1 MDDHPRHSAVLRYST
16 LWREKLGCNQIPFF
30 WTLSVTAWGWHIRI
44 HDVIRH
50 DVFHNI
56 CWRMLMIVKRCDEF
70 KSVCAR
76 SQCCGPRTHTHCRWI
91 CNISCVCWHNV
102 VKFLH
107 RHIWT
112 DIERHAHT
120 RPQTHTH
127 RHAIQFSQRVWLI
140 CCPCN
145 KSISISHKPDNIC
158 FFYYESQPGSWLVAG
173 WKVYGWKVCAR
184 RVSGWRVSGWKV
196 YGWKVCARRV
206 SGWKVCAIRVSGWRV
221 SGWKVCARRVSGW
234 RVSGWKILGNIGIDG
249 MLAFVPPS
257 QVRFPIIGKQR
268 SPFYMNYHMFS
279 IQTWHV

>member
-120 RPQTHTH
+120 RPQTHTDMP
-127 RHAIQFSQRVWLI
+127 FSFPNVFDWSVARVTNLYQYHTNPTTFVSFI
-140 CCPCN
+140 T
-145 KSISISHKPDNIC
+145 KA
-158 FFYYESQPGSWLVAG
+158 SQEAG
-173 WKVYGWKVCAR
+173 
-184 RVSGWRVSGWKV
+184 
-196 YGWKVCARRV
+196 
-206 SGWKVCAIRVSGWRV
+206 
-221 SGWKVCARRVSGW
+221 
-234 RVSGWKILGNIGIDG
+234 
-249 MLAFVPPS
+249 
-257 QVRFPIIGKQR
+257 
-268 SPFYMNYHMFS
+268 
-279 IQTWHV
+279 

>member
-1 MDDHPRHSAVLRYST
+1 MWYDMTCSITFADACWWLWNDVMNSNLFARAASVVDRERTRIVDGYAIFHVYVGIMWLSFCTGIFGQT
-16 LWREKLGCNQIPFF
+16 LKD
-30 WTLSVTAWGWHIRI
+30 T
-44 HDVIRH
+44 
-50 DVFHNI
+50 
-56 CWRMLMIVKRCDEF
+56 
-70 KSVCAR
+70 
-76 SQCCGPRTHTHCRWI
+76 RTHA
-91 CNISCVCWHNV
+91 
-102 VKFLH
+102 H
-107 RHIWT
+107 R
-112 DIERHAHT
+112 
-120 RPQTHTH
+120 HTH

-221 SGWKVCARRVSGW
+221 SGWKVCARRVSGR